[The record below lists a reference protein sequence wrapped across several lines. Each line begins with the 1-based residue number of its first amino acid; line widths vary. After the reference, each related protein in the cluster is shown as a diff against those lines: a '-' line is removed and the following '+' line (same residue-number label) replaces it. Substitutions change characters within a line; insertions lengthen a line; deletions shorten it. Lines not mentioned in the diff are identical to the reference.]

1 MPYPTSHCR
10 GYWSLVAA
18 GLFFLLGLSSLSLV
32 GCGQV
37 ESPADGAAAA
47 PAPLAPKDV
56 EVVVASRQA
65 WPRTVTVQGALL
77 ADEDAV
83 IGAKIAGRVATVN
96 VDLGSIVKK
105 GDPLVTLDRSELDLQ
120 VKLAEAQLQQACSA
134 IGLKAYED
142 ETKLDY
148 KNAPPVQLEQAL
160 VDEAEAAVSRAK
172 ALLPTRAI
180 TGSEYDTLVA
190 QMRAAKARYNSALN
204 AVSTQVAMIGVR
216 RTELSLAKQQVA
228 DSETVA
234 PFDGV
239 VEARR
244 ISPGEYVSLGQPL
257 ISLVRT
263 DRLRF
268 TAGVPESKAGEI
280 KPGQRVEIRI
290 AGAEEPLVTEITRVS
305 PIVTQTSRAVRIE
318 ADVPNPGHALQAG
331 LFAEADVIVEPE
343 AKALALP
350 AAAVTRFAGVEKVWL
365 VADGKASQQSIRTGR
380 QERGLVEILDGVAE
394 GSQVIANAD
403 EGRSGPVNIVAGAGS
418 EGAVSDQL
426 SAVSKKTE
434 EAKDQP
440 KTNDPANAPQ
450 KDRPAG

>member
-1 MPYPTSHCR
+1 MPHPTPTR
-10 GYWSLVAA
+10 QVALSLAAA
-18 GLFFLLGLSSLSLV
+18 GSLLLLATL
-32 GCGQV
+32 GCGQ
-37 ESPADGAAAA
+37 EAATLADAAAA
-47 PAPLAPKDV
+47 KPAVVAPKQV
-56 EVVVASRQA
+56 EVVAATRES
-65 WPRTVTVQGALL
+65 WPRTVSVQGALL

-83 IGAKIAGRVATVN
+83 IGSKLAGRVATIA

-105 GDPLVTLDRSELDLQ
+105 GEPLVTLDRSELDLQ

-160 VDEAEAAVSRAK
+160 VDESEAAVNRAK
-172 ALLPTRAI
+172 ALLPSRAI

-216 RTELSLAKQQVA
+216 RTELSLARQQVA
-228 DSETVA
+228 DSQTVA

-244 ISPGEYVSLGQPL
+244 VSPGEYVSVGQPL
-257 ISLVRT
+257 ISLVRAE
-263 DRLRF
+263 RLRF

-305 PIVTQTSRAVRIE
+305 PIVTQTSRSVRIE
-318 ADVPNPGHALQAG
+318 ADVPNPEHALQAG
-331 LFAEADVIVEPE
+331 LFAQADVIVEPE
-343 AKALALP
+343 AQALALP
-350 AAAVTRFAGVEKVWL
+350 SAAVTRFAGVEKVWL
-365 VADGKASQQSIRTGR
+365 VADGKVAQQSIRTGR
-380 QERGLVEILDGVAE
+380 EELGRIEIVAGLAE
-394 GSQVIANAD
+394 GSQVISNAD
-403 EGRSGPVNIVAGAGS
+403 DGRSGPVTIVG
-418 EGAVSDQL
+418 EGDSDQL
-426 SAVSKKTE
+426 SAVSSKTE
-434 EAKDQP
+434 EAKAP
-440 KTNDPANAPQ
+440 SKPNASATSKSDSP
-450 KDRPAG
+450 PSG